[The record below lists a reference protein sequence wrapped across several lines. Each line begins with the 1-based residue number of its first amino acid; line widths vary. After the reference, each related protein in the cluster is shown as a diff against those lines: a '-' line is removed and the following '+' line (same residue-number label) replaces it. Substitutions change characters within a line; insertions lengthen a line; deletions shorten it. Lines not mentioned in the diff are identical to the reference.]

1 MDEAF
6 RHGEMTPEH
15 VLKIRKATTG
25 IRKIEEIYE
34 NFLYFYAVKRK
45 L

>member
-15 VLKIRKATTG
+15 VLKIREATIG

-34 NFLYFYAVKRK
+34 KFPLFLCR
-45 L
+45 